1 MGFTSFLGGS
11 LNNKLK
17 ITNSYSK
24 SIITTHNCSFVNS
37 FTTANGV
44 NVIKSNC
51 YSVLGE
57 STEENNLK
65 NRQWILDN
73 LGWNEY
79 DAAQINDGYVWILI
93 NGFLPKLY
101 WEI

>member
-24 SIITTHNCSFVNS
+24 SIITTHNS